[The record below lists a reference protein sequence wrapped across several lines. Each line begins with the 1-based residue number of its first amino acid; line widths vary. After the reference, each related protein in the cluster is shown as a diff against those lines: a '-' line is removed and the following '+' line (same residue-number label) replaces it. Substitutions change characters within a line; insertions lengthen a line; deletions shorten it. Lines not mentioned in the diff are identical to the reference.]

1 MDSVLGPRASG
12 FETIENAYSVRHS
25 DSEIEPLIS
34 GEEWT
39 KTDTDSSSTG
49 YYGSTNTIDVNNKND
64 TCTITDSIGGGSD
77 RNVIQDDDDD
87 GGDGSFFAEIPAII
101 VTLMIN
107 FMTAI
112 PFGVAYFPLG
122 WSGSNGGGD
131 GDTTTDDAAAEDGI
145 SGSFPLPGM

>member
-25 DSEIEPLIS
+25 DSEIKPLIS

-64 TCTITDSIGGGSD
+64 TCTITESIGGGSD
-77 RNVIQDDDDD
+77 RNVIQDDDNDD
-87 GGDGSFFAEIPAII
+87 SDGSFFAEIPAII

-122 WSGSNGGGD
+122 WSGSGDGD